1 MIYGV
6 LGVKVGA
13 NYESMASLW
22 LCNKKLDICNI
33 FSATVCWSLWKPR
46 NCLCFRGVALVSMK
60 SVWYRLEPMI
70 GFWRILVPLKMLADF
85 EDALVAL
92 EKIDAAP
99 EQLPWRS
106 ARVDAGRSSEH
117 MDAGS

>member
-1 MIYGV
+1 
-6 LGVKVGA
+6 
-13 NYESMASLW
+13 
-22 LCNKKLDICNI
+22 
-33 FSATVCWSLWKPR
+33 
-46 NCLCFRGVALVSMK
+46 
-60 SVWYRLEPMI
+60 MI
-70 GFWRILVPLKMLADF
+70 GFWRILVPLKMLANF

-92 EKIDAAP
+92 EKMDAAP